1 MNHHPNLAPF
11 VVDGRL
17 CGRLL
22 GTGSYGSVE
31 EVNQSLA
38 QYDAS
43 LDRSAGPAVC
53 SECCMHLI
61 IGSCMIEKLGMRL
74 EVKQ

>member
-1 MNHHPNLAPF
+1 MNNPNLAPF

-31 EVNQSLA
+31 EVT
-38 QYDAS
+38 
-43 LDRSAGPAVC
+43 
-53 SECCMHLI
+53 
-61 IGSCMIEKLGMRL
+61 
-74 EVKQ
+74 